1 MMVLN
6 KSETIKELEAAYVKF
21 AKQSKGFYALES
33 ELRSKI
39 QNASSS
45 EEAALLREE
54 SDRTYLKRKAL
65 SKEIRY
71 ILDQLIYLK
80 YCSPNLKYF
89 DLPLDEK
96 VIDEHFDKL
105 SRGSYYDLWDDLLS
119 YDYHMDKLIK
129 SGVKQPNLFYYADAY
144 HPYYLEGLLWL
155 IKKVVKF
162 RFVNGICNTLFH
174 SNSCH
179 YFGPCLYPPISDDYF
194 FYPFFE
200 KESFHRTYSLPLYH
214 LLPKQVATELH
225 NFYINSPNYRLGH
238 SNPEPIRKYT
248 KDLTHSNTSVDYYA
262 YRLSDPRVFPYV
274 VNLSAKYFAYNI
286 ARFLVKNVLFLPKKL
301 SSDTST
307 FALDFPD
314 ALNIKDVSKAVLS
327 RTVHYLDDIFYDCVS
342 KDCSKENTGEN
353 FYSFSFNSRSFKFR
367 LVLSYSQCRLNY
379 PYRSFY
385 VPGCRESDEE
395 FANKISI
402 DDKFW
407 YLCDTSVPDIPLF
420 AFDEFV
426 EPIDLITENNSTK
439 EGEPRYMESDT
450 DYILNMFIS
459 DIDYNNLEAPKEP
472 FSYERFEQ
480 QLEELKK
487 KAVYGGTLS
496 RNHYSFLIANT
507 AFYQFE
513 KYLEYELEQ
522 YKIKNNINYEQMLEE
537 RKEKEKDE
545 ESLKS
550 FFGYR

>member
-21 AKQSKGFYALES
+21 AKQSKEFYALES

-45 EEAALLREE
+45 EEAALLRE
-54 SDRTYLKRKAL
+54 AL

-96 VIDEHFDKL
+96 VIDEHFNKFSPPDGGPY
-105 SRGSYYDLWDDLLS
+105 SDLWDDLFS

-144 HPYYLEGLLWL
+144 HPYYLEWLLRL

-162 RFVNGICNTLFH
+162 RFVNGICNTSFH
-174 SNSCH
+174 SNNYH
-179 YFGPCLYPPISDDYF
+179 YFGSCLHPPISDDYF

-200 KESFHRTYSLPLYH
+200 KESFCRTYSLPLYH

-225 NFYINSPNYRLGH
+225 NFYIKSSNYIITPDH
-238 SNPEPIRKYT
+238 SIPEPIRKYT
-248 KDLTHSNTSVDYYA
+248 KHLVHSNTFVDYYA
-262 YRLSDPRVFPYV
+262 YSLSSSRVFPYV

-301 SSDTST
+301 SLDTST
-307 FALDFPD
+307 FILDFPD

-342 KDCSKENTGEN
+342 KDCSKENTGEH

-367 LVLSYSQCRLNY
+367 LVLSHSLCRLNY

-385 VPGCRESDEE
+385 VPGCQESDEE

-402 DDKFW
+402 RDKFW
-407 YLCDTSVPDIPLF
+407 YLCDTDVRDTPLY

-459 DIDYNNLEAPKEP
+459 DIDYNNLKVNEP

-537 RKEKEKDE
+537 RKEKEKLDE
-545 ESLKS
+545 STLTSYWMKRL
-550 FFGYR
+550 YR